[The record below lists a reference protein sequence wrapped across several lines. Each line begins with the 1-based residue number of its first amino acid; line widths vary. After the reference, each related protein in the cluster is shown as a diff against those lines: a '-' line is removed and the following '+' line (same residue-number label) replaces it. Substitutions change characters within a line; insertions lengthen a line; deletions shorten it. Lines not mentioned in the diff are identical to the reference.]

1 MKRPIIAALIAF
13 FVCFS
18 QVTADSTGG
27 KASIEINLPSRIL
40 SLYMDGALLKEY
52 PVCVGKPSTPTPQ
65 GEYKVINKAVN
76 PYWIN
81 KDVVVPPGP
90 QNPLGIRW
98 IGITRTIGIHGN
110 NKPDSI
116 GTYASAGCI
125 RMYNRDVEE
134 LYALVPL
141 STPVTIK
148 YDRVKE
154 FYDTY
159 SNSTAL
165 ILYPDAYKK
174 GAAGIGLELPE
185 ELPEKAREL
194 LKKPGSRPVAVSEGI
209 GIFLNNSPVTCDAF
223 EEQGDIYI
231 NYKAAK
237 DVLGL
242 ASELAEQFNIGIIE
256 REGRIYI
263 NLSQAVKSLGGGL
276 VYDKAAGSAY
286 IDMKIIKVNG
296 VFAGLNL
303 GDGDK
308 ADYMPVEAV
317 KRLGYEYSEDA
328 VDVRLFGKAAAKL
341 QRKSSWCVN
350 AANIADILGGSK
362 KADSLYG
369 VVDLS
374 LPVYVRCNNQYY
386 ITHMVDGRL
395 MLGSAAA
402 YSIREKTDWAAD
414 AMYIQEE
421 SIEDMIDLE
430 VFLEAY
436 DYSSNIF
443 GTVIDIW
450 PKES

>member
-1 MKRPIIAALIAF
+1 MKRPVLVALIAF
-13 FVCFS
+13 FVCFG
-18 QVTADSTGG
+18 QVTADSTTA
-27 KASIEINLPSRIL
+27 KASIEINLASRVL
-40 SLYMDGALLKEY
+40 SLYMDGELVKEY

-110 NKPDSI
+110 NKPASI

-134 LYALVPL
+134 LYTLVPL
-141 STPVTIK
+141 STPVTVK
-148 YDRVKE
+148 YDRIKE
-154 FYDTY
+154 FYDKY
-159 SNSTAL
+159 SNSTAV

-174 GAAGIGLELPE
+174 GAADIGLELPE
-185 ELPEKAREL
+185 ELLEKAREL
-194 LKKPGSRPVAVSEGI
+194 LKKPGSRPVAVSNGI

-231 NYKAAK
+231 NYKAAQ

-242 ASELAEQFNIGIIE
+242 TSELAEHFNIGIIE
-256 REGRIYI
+256 LEGRFYI
-263 NLSQAVKSLGGGL
+263 NLTQTVKSYGGSF

-296 VFAGLNL
+296 VFAGINL

-308 ADYMPVEAV
+308 ADYMSVEAV

-328 VDVRLFGKAAAKL
+328 ADVRLFGKGIMKL
-341 QRKSSWCVN
+341 QRKNTWSIN
-350 AANIADILGGSK
+350 AANMADVLGGRRKVS
-362 KADSLYG
+362 SLHG

-374 LPVYVRCNNQYY
+374 LPVYVRYDNQYY

-421 SIEDMIDLE
+421 NMEDMIDLE
-430 VFLEAY
+430 IFLEDY
-436 DYSSNIF
+436 DYSSNIL

-450 PKES
+450 PKEN